1 MAKIIFF
8 LDVFSNPKQK
18 NMYNFKDSKCKD
30 SSLSVEV
37 YMILKDV
44 KQEIFFKDISLDF
57 GALSLEHK
65 CISGLCHAFCKLIKM
80 EHNVAEST
88 I

>member
-1 MAKIIFF
+1 MQRLIF
-8 LDVFSNPKQK
+8 VSG
-18 NMYNFKDSKCKD
+18 
-30 SSLSVEV
+30 SVYDFERRQARN
-37 YMILKDV
+37 I
-44 KQEIFFKDISLDF
+44 FKDISSDF